1 MNWGLR
7 IALLY
12 GGFVAGVV
20 GMVVFSS
27 QQQIDLVR
35 KDYYSA
41 ELKHQD
47 RIDETD
53 NAAALSEQVKLS
65 RSGLD
70 VNIQL
75 PEEMKGQ
82 TVTGTAYFYRP
93 SDEKLD
99 RTFTLKPDT
108 TGQQL
113 ISGDLK
119 PGMYNVQLQWKAE
132 GKNYFSEVVFTY

>member
-12 GGFVAGVV
+12 GGFVAGIV

-47 RIDETD
+47 RMDETD

-65 RSGLD
+65 RSNAG

-75 PEEMKGQ
+75 PAEMKGK
-82 TVTGTAYFYRP
+82 TVNGTAYFYRP
-93 SDEKLD
+93 SDAKLD
-99 RTFTLKPDT
+99 RTFTLQPDT
-108 TGQQL
+108 SGLQL
-113 ISGDLK
+113 ITGDLM
-119 PGMYNVQLQWKAE
+119 PGIYNVQVQWKAE
-132 GKNYFSEVVFTY
+132 DKNYFSEVVFTY

>member
-1 MNWGLR
+1 MNWGVR

-65 RSGLD
+65 RNASG
-70 VNIQL
+70 VTIQF
-75 PEEMKGQ
+75 PAEMQDK

-93 SDEKLD
+93 SDAKLD
-99 RTFTLKPDT
+99 RTFTLKPDIS
-108 TGQQL
+108 GLQL
-113 ISGDLK
+113 ISGELM
-119 PGMYNVQLQWKAE
+119 PGMYNVQVQWNAE